1 MSSGKF
7 TDRDAMRIPSGQR
20 AGRGTI
26 SFRRVSA
33 HASDE
38 QTSLSEF
45 AQVVAHRIGGLVSS
59 IEGFTDLLI
68 DGIEQEDDRET
79 AFRIL
84 ESVSR
89 IEAILHDLK
98 HYDDEID
105 MRARRISVRK
115 LVSGVFN
122 VLADSEVERVRLR
135 TEAVDDVYVDIDE
148 RLVRQAMLSVIR
160 NGLEAAPADSPLEIT
175 VSVNRS
181 ERSVNFSLSNQGPI
195 PDSADSDRLFDA
207 FYTTK
212 AHNLGLGLTM
222 ARRFVRLHGGDV
234 TLSSASDEKQT
245 EFVVSLPAF
254 HEHDEPGI
262 GASDRNA
269 SAPRSGG

>member
-7 TDRDAMRIPSGQR
+7 SDRDAMRIPSGKR
-20 AGRGTI
+20 TGRPPV
-26 SFRRVSA
+26 SFRRAPA
-33 HASDE
+33 HAADE

-68 DGIEQEDDRET
+68 DGIDRDDDRET

-105 MRARRISVRK
+105 VRASRISVRK
-115 LVSGVFN
+115 LLAGVFN
-122 VLADSEVERVRLR
+122 VLADSEAARVRLSVQ
-135 TEAVDDVYVDIDE
+135 TDDDIIVDVDE
-148 RLVRQAMLSVIR
+148 RLMRQAMLSVIR
-160 NGLEAAPADSPLEIT
+160 NGLEASRSDSSFDVEVL
-175 VSVNRS
+175 VND
-181 ERSVNFSLSNQGPI
+181 EGGIVNIVMTNDGEVPSST
-195 PDSADSDRLFDA
+195 DTSRMFDA

-222 ARRFVRLHGGDV
+222 ARRFARLQGGDL
-234 TLSSASDEKQT
+234 TLADSPRDERT
-245 EFVVSLPAF
+245 RFVLSLPLA
-254 HEHDEPGI
+254 PT
-262 GASDRNA
+262 SDDRD
-269 SAPRSGG
+269 

>member
-26 SFRRVSA
+26 SFRRAPA

-38 QTSLSEF
+38 RTSLSEF

-68 DGIEQEDDRET
+68 DGIDRDDDRET

-105 MRARRISVRK
+105 VRARRMPVHK

-122 VLADSEVERVRLR
+122 VLADSEVQRIRLS
-135 TEAVDDVYVDIDE
+135 TENTYGIHVEVDE
-148 RLVRQAMLSVIR
+148 RLIRQAMLSVIR
-160 NGLEAAPADSPLEIT
+160 NGLEAAPDDSPLA
-175 VSVNRS
+175 VSV
-181 ERSVNFSLSNQGPI
+181 SVDEADSSLQVTLSNDGRI
-195 PDSADSDRLFDA
+195 PDSTNTDRMFDA

-222 ARRFVRLHGGDV
+222 ARRFVRLHGGEVSLQTD
-234 TLSSASDEKQT
+234 SEAGHT
-245 EFVVSLPAF
+245 EFLVCLPVSKEAPVD
-254 HEHDEPGI
+254 DED
-262 GASDRNA
+262 AVSEA
-269 SAPRSGG
+269 

>member
-1 MSSGKF
+1 
-7 TDRDAMRIPSGQR
+7 MRNPSGQR
-20 AGRGTI
+20 AGRGTV

-38 QTSLSEF
+38 ETSLSEF

-68 DGIEQEDDRET
+68 DGIDRDDDRET

-105 MRARRISVRK
+105 VRARRISVRK

-122 VLADSEVERVRLR
+122 VLADSEVARVQLS

-148 RLVRQAMLSVIR
+148 RLVRQAMLSMIR
-160 NGLEAAPADSPLEIT
+160 NGLEAAPTDSPLEIS
-175 VSVNRS
+175 VSVDES
-181 ERSVNFSLSNQGPI
+181 ASSVNISIGNAGRI
-195 PDSADSDRLFDA
+195 PDSTDSDRLFDA

-222 ARRFVRLHGGDV
+222 ARRFVRLHGGDI
-234 TLSSASDEKQT
+234 TLSPVPASASGEKQT
-245 EFVVSLPAF
+245 EFIVSLPVAATD
-254 HEHDEPGI
+254 DELQI
-262 GASDRNA
+262 EASDRSSSA
-269 SAPRSGG
+269 SQSQG